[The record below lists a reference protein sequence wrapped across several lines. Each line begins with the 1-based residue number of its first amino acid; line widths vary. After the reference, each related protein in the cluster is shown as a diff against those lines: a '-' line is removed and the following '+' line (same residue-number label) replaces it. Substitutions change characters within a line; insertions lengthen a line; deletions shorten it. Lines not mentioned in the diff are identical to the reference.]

1 MDIGDLQQCIHHRFA
16 QVKLMRTALTHS
28 SYANEQEGDGDNER
42 LEFLGDAVL
51 ELCISEEGYRRF
63 PHAPEGQLT
72 RIRSQLVKEKS
83 LAAIARGLDLHRHIL
98 LGKGEELQG
107 GRDRDALL
115 ADAFE
120 ALMGA
125 VFLDGGF
132 EAARLTILHI
142 FEDKWPVVEM
152 LPETKD
158 YKSRLQEVAQERFR
172 DRPVYVLAG
181 TSGPEHE
188 KIFMVDATLPTGAC
202 FRGISTSVKR
212 AEQEAAR
219 LALDDLGVLDFPEDR
234 DPPDT
239 ADGR

>member
-1 MDIGDLQQCIHHRFA
+1 MDTGDLQNCIHHRFE
-16 QVKLMRTALTHS
+16 QVKLLATALTHS
-28 SYANEQEGDGDNER
+28 SYANEQDRDGDNER

-63 PHAPEGQLT
+63 PCAPEGQLT

-83 LAAIARGLDLHRHIL
+83 LASIARELELHRYVR
-98 LGKGEELQG
+98 LGKGEEQQG

-115 ADAFE
+115 ADTFE
-120 ALMGA
+120 ALLGA

-132 EAARLTILHI
+132 EVAKATVLRI
-142 FEDKWPVVEM
+142 FDDKWPEKAM

-158 YKSRLQEVAQERFR
+158 YKSRLQEVSQERFR

-188 KIFMVDATLPTGAC
+188 KIFEVDVTLPTGNI
-202 FRGISTSVKR
+202 FRGSDTSVKR
-212 AEQEAAR
+212 AEQNAAR
-219 LALDDLGVLDFPEDR
+219 LALEYLVD
-234 DPPDT
+234 
-239 ADGR
+239 

>member
-1 MDIGDLQQCIHHRFA
+1 MDLDDLQDCIHHRFE
-16 QVKLMRTALTHS
+16 QVKLLSTALTHS
-28 SYANEQEGDGDNER
+28 SYANEQDGNADNER

-51 ELCISEEGYRRF
+51 ELCISQEAFRRF
-63 PHAPEGQLT
+63 PCAPEGVLT

-83 LAAIARGLDLHRHIL
+83 LAAIARDLSLEDHIM
-98 LGKGEELQG
+98 LGRGEELQG

-132 EAARLTILHI
+132 EAARQTILRI
-142 FEDKWPVVEM
+142 FEPLWPEQAM

-172 DRPVYVLAG
+172 DRPMYVLVE
-181 TSGPEHE
+181 THGPEHAKLFDVE
-188 KIFMVDATLPTGAC
+188 ATLPTGEV
-202 FRGISTSVKR
+202 FRGRGTSVKR
-212 AEQEAAR
+212 SEQDAAR
-219 LALDDLGVLDFPEDR
+219 QALEYLSEE
-234 DPPDT
+234 
-239 ADGR
+239 

>member
-1 MDIGDLQQCIHHRFA
+1 MDTDELQQCIHHRFD
-16 QVKLMRTALTHS
+16 QVKLLETALTHS

-51 ELCISEEGYRRF
+51 ELCISEEGYKRF
-63 PHAPEGQLT
+63 PCAPEGQLT
-72 RIRSQLVKEKS
+72 RIRSQLVKEAS
-83 LAAIARGLDLHRHIL
+83 LAELARVLELHRYIR

-120 ALMGA
+120 AILGA

-132 EAARLTILHI
+132 EAAKQVVLTI
-142 FEDKWPVVEM
+142 FETKWPERAM

-158 YKSRLQEVAQERFR
+158 YKSRLQEVAQERFK
-172 DRPVYVLAG
+172 DRPVYVLSG

-188 KIFMVDATLPTGAC
+188 KIFEVEATLPTGEI
-202 FRGISTSVKR
+202 FEGKDSSVKR
-212 AEQEAAR
+212 AEQRAAQQ
-219 LALDDLGVLDFPEDR
+219 ALVYLKAE
-234 DPPDT
+234 
-239 ADGR
+239 

>member
-1 MDIGDLQQCIHHRFA
+1 MDIGDLQQSIHHRFA
-16 QVKLMRTALTHS
+16 QVKLVRAALTHS

-51 ELCISEEGYRRF
+51 ELCVSEEGYRRF
-63 PHAPEGQLT
+63 PDAPEGQLT
-72 RIRSQLVKEKS
+72 RIRSQMVKEKS
-83 LAAIARGLDLHRHIL
+83 LAAIARELGLHRHIL
-98 LGKGEELQG
+98 LGRGEELQG

-132 EAARLTILHI
+132 EAARRTILHI
-142 FEDKWPVVEM
+142 FKNRWPRPEM

-172 DRPVYVLAG
+172 DRPVYMLAG

-188 KIFMVDATLPTGAC
+188 KIFMVDAALPTGEV

-219 LALDDLGVLDFPEDR
+219 LALETLEPGENPIAFKDQ
-234 DPPDT
+234 
-239 ADGR
+239 

>member
-1 MDIGDLQQCIHHRFA
+1 MEA
-16 QVKLMRTALTHS
+16 ALTHS
-28 SYANEQEGDGDNER
+28 SHANEQEGDGDNER

-83 LAAIARGLDLHRHIL
+83 LAAIARSLDLHRHIL

-132 EAARLTILHI
+132 AAARKSILHI
-142 FEDKWPVVEM
+142 FGDKWPEAEM

-158 YKSRLQEVAQERFR
+158 YKSRLQEITQETHRE
-172 DRPVYVLAG
+172 RPQYVLAQS
-181 TSGPEHE
+181 SGPEHSKVFAVE
-188 KIFMVDATLPTGAC
+188 VVLPDGARFLAKGGSLKKAEQAAAALALATLRP
-202 FRGISTSVKR
+202 RS
-212 AEQEAAR
+212 AA
-219 LALDDLGVLDFPEDR
+219 
-234 DPPDT
+234 
-239 ADGR
+239 

>member
-1 MDIGDLQQCIHHRFA
+1 MDTGDLQKCIHHQFE
-16 QVKLMRTALTHS
+16 QVKLLTTALTHS

-63 PHAPEGQLT
+63 PCAPEGQLT

-83 LAAIARGLDLHRHIL
+83 LAGLARELELQRYIR
-98 LGKGEELQG
+98 LGKGEEQQG

-115 ADAFE
+115 ADTFE
-120 ALMGA
+120 ALLGA
-125 VFLDGGF
+125 IFLDGGF
-132 EAARLTILHI
+132 EVAKATILRI
-142 FEDKWPVVEM
+142 FDDKWPETAM

-188 KIFMVDATLPTGAC
+188 KIFEVDCTLPTGKV
-202 FRGISTSVKR
+202 FQGSGTSVKR
-212 AEQEAAR
+212 AEQDAAMQS
-219 LALDDLGVLDFPEDR
+219 LIFLKD
-234 DPPDT
+234 
-239 ADGR
+239 